1 MTTAKLNTANTAST
15 GLSAKRSAIIAGASA
30 ALAIAAMG
38 FATSA
43 DARGDVSFSIGVGL
57 PGIAVGVGNAYPV
70 YGGYPQPVYVE
81 PAPVYV
87 RPRPVYVQ
95 PAPVYYEAPPVYYQP
110 RPVYVQPAP
119 VYYGRPHGWQG
130 RHGGYRDRDDDDRHE
145 GRRGGYYRDRD
156 GDGRPD
162 GYRGAYNG
170 PRGYAPAPVYYQR

>member
-1 MTTAKLNTANTAST
+1 MTTATLTTAIHT
-15 GLSAKRSAIIAGASA
+15 GPAKRSAIIAGASA

-38 FATSA
+38 FVTSA

-81 PAPVYV
+81 QA
-87 RPRPVYVQ
+87 PVYVQ
-95 PAPVYYEAPPVYYQP
+95 PAPVYYGPPPVYYQP

-119 VYYGRPHGWQG
+119 IYYGRPNGWQG
-130 RHGGYRDRDDDDRHE
+130 RHGGYYRDRDDDRHE

-162 GYRGAYNG
+162 GRRGG
-170 PRGYAPAPVYYQR
+170 FAPAQVYYQR

>member
-1 MTTAKLNTANTAST
+1 MTTARTNTANT
-15 GLSAKRSAIIAGASA
+15 GLSAKRSAMIAGASA

-81 PAPVYV
+81 QAPVYV
-87 RPRPVYVQ
+87 QPRPVYVQ
-95 PAPVYYEAPPVYYQP
+95 PAPVYYGPPPVYYQP
-110 RPVYVQPAP
+110 RTIYVQPAP

-130 RHGGYRDRDDDDRHE
+130 RHGGYYRGHDDDDDDKHDR
-145 GRRGGYYRDRD
+145 RRGGYYRDRD

-162 GYRGAYNG
+162 GHRGG
-170 PRGYAPAPVYYQR
+170 FRPAPVYYQR

>member
-1 MTTAKLNTANTAST
+1 MKTAIQTTAIDIK
-15 GLSAKRSAIIAGASA
+15 SAKRSAIIAGASA

-57 PGIAVGVGNAYPV
+57 PGVAVGVGNAYPV
-70 YGGYPQPVYVE
+70 YGGYPQPVYIE
-81 PAPVYV
+81 QAPVYV
-87 RPRPVYVQ
+87 
-95 PAPVYYEAPPVYYQP
+95 QP

-119 VYYGRPHGWQG
+119 VYYGPPPVYYQPRTVYVQPAPIYYGRPDGWEG
-130 RHGGYRDRDDDDRHE
+130 RNGGYYRERDDDYRHD

-162 GYRGAYNG
+162 GRRG
-170 PRGYAPAPVYYQR
+170 GYAPGQVYYQR